1 MNRPKCVWIP
11 CVWRESKGLEEDG
24 FPEGVMMIWCDMPTP
39 GDEIL
44 ISSNGVVSADI
55 AAEDDE
61 GYYLESGL
69 EWQDVD
75 AWMPMPEP
83 YVAQKKLE
91 EMEK

>member
-11 CVWRESKGLEEDG
+11 CVWRESKGPEEDG
-24 FPEGVMMIWCDMPTP
+24 FPEGAMIACCDMPMP

-44 ISSNGVVSADI
+44 TSSNGFVGADI

-75 AWMPMPEP
+75 AWMPMPQP
-83 YVAQKKLE
+83 YRADE
-91 EMEK
+91 ERNNETD